1 MSSLVCF
8 LRFHTQ
14 RAPYFRPFAPALTL
28 PVTTVST
35 HAHFVCHVSA
45 RNPRACAC
53 GAARS
58 PAASAAHHRPSPR
71 ALAGTTSIMS
81 TAQKVAGNVDSAAAK
96 TKDVA
101 GVS

>member
-1 MSSLVCF
+1 M
-8 LRFHTQ
+8 
-14 RAPYFRPFAPALTL
+14 
-28 PVTTVST
+28 TTVST

-45 RNPRACAC
+45 RNPRAYAC

-58 PAASAAHHRPSPR
+58 PAASAAHNRPSPR
-71 ALAGTTSIMS
+71 ALAGTTKRASIMS